1 MCVQKDK
8 LSFVRL
14 LRKIEGALKK
24 GYKEGE
30 VADAVVRVINPGM
43 IFRSYLEGLED
54 LTLLRLRRILR
65 SHYREKSATEL
76 CRQLV
81 QEPQEGSQNMLLRAL
96 DIRQKI
102 LFASQKVDTQL
113 KYDSNLVQRMF
124 LHSLDAGLQD
134 EAVRNRL
141 RPSL

>member
-1 MCVQKDK
+1 
-8 LSFVRL
+8 
-14 LRKIEGALKK
+14 
-24 GYKEGE
+24 
-30 VADAVVRVINPGM
+30 M